1 MPVTTTDRFLRR
13 IDIVTSKAQQH
24 GIDATELAANREQVA
39 QTSIA
44 TMGKFAAVL
53 ARMKAKEREGLTVR
67 SADNWPI
74 RDRVFV
80 NTVGAIVRADLS
92 FDRIEP
98 DSIAILHKVLWEPT
112 GEWVMGYVQPR
123 ANHGEVSA
131 ILDIIKRRDWET
143 TPTVDGVGIEGF
155 AVLYAAWQAMQGSR
169 STTRIRIGNTNPNRA
184 VIGAMTTVSRGDLPA
199 IKGKGSQK
207 PKTLKEKA
215 CIALE
220 HQNTKGK
227 TTILVYQ
234 DNEPVQLQFD
244 VTGFDTEEQLIAQL
258 AASPERMVKH
268 WVALHSLLTTSGTVL
283 AKAKWEIST
292 HMATLGYRPQQI
304 SDQRCRD
311 RVVKEMKALL
321 RMRVRLEKNGE
332 TFHQGPLFHFW
343 ESGRIMTDEQGN
355 KHDLLTTFDLTIS
368 PALYDGV
375 LPSVSLDG
383 REKENWV
390 PLPPGLPKRSPEAVA
405 LGAVL
410 ASRFRAFCCGSRCRE
425 SYIPLKGQN
434 AIRLAGIPYRSND
447 PGRALTSLERALGEL
462 RDEHLV
468 RSWTW
473 QGEGNVLERTVY
485 IDPHDDFLDVAQHHL
500 ERVALPPKQPANGT
514 ELTEWRKKR
523 GLSQAAASERIG
535 ASLSTIKRAER
546 GKDKPLPVSL
556 RKLPNESWA

>member
-1 MPVTTTDRFLRR
+1 MAVTSIDRFLRR
-13 IDIVTSKAQQH
+13 IDIVTSKAKHH
-24 GIDATELAANREQVA
+24 GIDAAELAANREQVA
-39 QTSIA
+39 RASMA

-53 ARMKAKEREGLTVR
+53 ARMTAKEREGLTLR

-80 NTVGAIVRADLS
+80 NTVGAIVRIDLS
-92 FDRIEP
+92 FVHREP

-112 GEWVMGYVQPR
+112 GRWVLSSIRPR
-123 ANHGEVSA
+123 GEYGELADLIS
-131 ILDIIKRRDWET
+131 IIRDGRWDT
-143 TPTVDGVGIEGF
+143 IADVDGVGVDGF
-155 AVLYAAWQAMQGSR
+155 AVLYAAWQAQQESR
-169 STTRIRIGNTNPNRA
+169 SVSRIRLGNTKPSRA
-184 VIGAMTTVSRGDLPA
+184 VISAMTTISRKELPA
-199 IKGKGSQK
+199 KGGDAS
-207 PKTLKEKA
+207 PVSLEEKVHSVA
-215 CIALE
+215 G
-220 HQNTKGK
+220 NDKN

-234 DNEPVQLQFD
+234 DGKPIQLGFD
-244 VTGFDTEEQLIAQL
+244 VAGFETGEQLIAQL

-283 AKAKWEIST
+283 AKAKWEISD
-292 HMATLGYRPQQI
+292 HMATLGYLPNQI
-304 SDQRCRD
+304 SDRRCRA
-311 RVVKEMKALL
+311 RVKREMEALL
-321 RMRVRLEKNGE
+321 RMRIRIERNGVE
-332 TFHQGPLFHFW
+332 YFCGPLF
-343 ESGRIMTDEQGN
+343 SYMEQGAIQKDEHGN
-355 KHDLLTTFDLTIS
+355 KYDIPTRFHLTIS

-410 ASRFRAFCCGSRCRE
+410 ASRFRAFCCGSKCRE
-425 SYIPLKGQN
+425 SYIPLKGQT

-447 PGRALTSLERALGEL
+447 PGRALASLERALGEL

-500 ERVALPPKQPANGT
+500 ERVSLPPKQPANGA
-514 ELTEWRKKR
+514 ELAAWRKKR
-523 GLSQAAASERIG
+523 GLSQAKAAELLG
-535 ASLSTIKRAER
+535 VGTSTIER
-546 GKDKPLPVSL
+546 VERSPDNPLSPKL
-556 RKLPNESWA
+556 RKAPVGSWA